1 MAKLYSLAIAL
12 VAANDVD
19 ALAELLGKHPQ
30 LVQLVGYRGN
40 TLLHQ
45 AVARGK
51 HELLDLLIQ
60 VGVPVNAKNDVGRTA
75 LDIAKSIGDSTA
87 LDILIDSGGRGGSD
101 FLPDAVWPRA

>member
-19 ALAELLGKHPQ
+19 ALADLLGKHPA
-30 LVQLVGYRGN
+30 LAQLVGYRGN

-51 HELLDLLIQ
+51 HELIPLLIRAD
-60 VGVPVNAKNDVGRTA
+60 VPVNAKNDVGSTA

-101 FLPDAVWPRA
+101 LLPDAVWPRA